1 MLQVVNTNNPVSI
14 VIPCYNGKDFI
25 AETLQSVLN
34 QTYTNFEI
42 IIVDD
47 GSTDSTKKIIS
58 NYLNDNRVNY
68 CYQKNQGVSTARNYG
83 LTLAKGKYVC
93 FLDADDLIEPDFIKK
108 RVLFLQNHS
117 YYSACGTSINIID
130 EKAKSTSI
138 WHIGIHDNFLKQILT
153 YKTAYSTCPS
163 NYLFYREVLL
173 KNNLLFN
180 TSLSSSAD
188 RFFLIECSRFIEIG
202 LLYNDY
208 NSRLLYRMHTNN
220 MSRTISPSL
229 LKDNTTFMKK
239 VFALN
244 YIPIN
249 YKKIFKFKLYYI
261 LSGGN
266 WRLKKYLLAFAY
278 ALLAFIYSPVKFI
291 KQLCAA

>member
-1 MLQVVNTNNPVSI
+1 MLQKVNNSI
-14 VIPCYNGKDFI
+14 LISIIIPCYNGEGFI
-25 AETLQSVLN
+25 AETIRSVFN

-42 IIVDD
+42 IVVDD
-47 GSTDSTKKIIS
+47 GSIDQTKKIVS
-58 NYLNDNRVNY
+58 NYLNDQRIKY
-68 CYQKNQGVSTARNYG
+68 YYQKNQGVSSARNHG
-83 LTLAKGKYVC
+83 LSLATGNFVA
-93 FLDADDLIEPDFIKK
+93 FIDADDLIEPDFLKK
-108 RVLFLQNHS
+108 RLLFLQNHS

-130 EKAKSTSI
+130 ENGTPTSI

-153 YKTAYSTCPS
+153 YKTTYSTCPS
-163 NYLFYREVLL
+163 NYLFNREILI

-180 TSLSSSAD
+180 ASLSSSAD

-208 NSRLLYRMHTNN
+208 NSRLLYRLHQSN
-220 MSRTISPSL
+220 MSRAISPSL
-229 LKDNTTFMKK
+229 LKDNITFMEK

-244 YIPIN
+244 YIPTN
-249 YKKIFKFKLYYI
+249 YKKIFTFKLYFI

-266 WRLKKYLLAFAY
+266 LRLKKYPVAFAY
-278 ALLAFIYSPVKFI
+278 ALLAFIYSPIKFI